1 MKEEIQPTSPV
12 AARLREL
19 MLSKNL
25 TQSDMAR
32 IAGVSR
38 SAANRWFT
46 RGSISKDAAAAI
58 AEATGVSLQWILTGQ
73 ELASYDLNEEER
85 LLIDTYRSMPP
96 IEQRNM
102 VSAFQMRLQ
111 QLRDFYTN
119 YVDPATRQK

>member
-1 MKEEIQPTSPV
+1 MKEDNQQISPV

-19 MLSKNL
+19 MESKHL

-58 AEATGVSLQWILTGQ
+58 AGATGVTLQWILTGQ
-73 ELASYDLNEEER
+73 EVETYDLNEEER
-85 LLIDTYRSMPP
+85 ALIDTYRAMPP
-96 IEQRNM
+96 IERRNM
-102 VSAFQMRLQ
+102 VGAFQMRLQ
-111 QLRDFYTN
+111 QLKEFYSN
-119 YVDPATRQK
+119 YVDPTTRQK

>member
-1 MKEEIQPTSPV
+1 M
-12 AARLREL
+12 
-19 MLSKNL
+19 MNKNL

-73 ELASYDLNEEER
+73 ELASYDLTEEER
-85 LLIDTYRSMPP
+85 VLIDTYRSMPP

-111 QLRDFYTN
+111 QLLNFYAN
-119 YVDPATRQK
+119 HVDPTTRQK